1 MDNYYIL
8 SINSQADYEWD
19 RCVLRNPIT
28 GQRPDLTQAVA
39 QRLACSE
46 TAQRLACSETTQC
59 LACGETAESIGK
71 QPGSHLVKVS
81 INVEILETVPQVSES
96 IVNSS
101 LHQVSKLPT
110 AI

>member
-28 GQRPDLTQAVA
+28 GQRPDLTQ
-39 QRLACSE
+39 E
-46 TAQRLACSETTQC
+46 ITQC

>member
-1 MDNYYIL
+1 MNNYYIL

-28 GQRPDLTQAVA
+28 GQRPDLTQ
-39 QRLACSE
+39 E
-46 TAQRLACSETTQC
+46 I
-59 LACGETAESIGK
+59 AESIGK

-81 INVEILETVPQVSES
+81 INVEILESVPQVSES

>member
-1 MDNYYIL
+1 MKHHYIL
-8 SINSQADYEWD
+8 SINPQADYEWD

-28 GQRPDLTQAVA
+28 GQRPDLTQAIM
-39 QRLACSE
+39 
-46 TAQRLACSETTQC
+46 QC
-59 LACGETAESIGK
+59 LATGETAESIGK

-96 IVNSS
+96 VSKSIVNSS

-110 AI
+110 AM